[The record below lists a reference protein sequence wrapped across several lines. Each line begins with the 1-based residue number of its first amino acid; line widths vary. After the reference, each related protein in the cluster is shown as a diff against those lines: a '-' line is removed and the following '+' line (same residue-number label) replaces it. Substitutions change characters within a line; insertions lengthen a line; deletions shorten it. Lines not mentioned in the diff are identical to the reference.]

1 VRYLRHL
8 IMAPHTIRWGIIS
21 TGGIA
26 TKFSQVSTPHSLR
39 FYSSN
44 RVNHVIYPPS
54 ECSSHAQ
61 DILVDPSTRDVSDV
75 AHKIAAVGSR
85 SVASAQAF
93 IDKLKAGKAPF
104 DWGAKNGLLDNTKAY
119 GSYEEVYNDP
129 VSLAS
134 RVCRDERQRTAL
146 RSDRTSMLYT
156 LVPRIHSTMPMPR
169 VPFWGAKTSF
179 ARSRSPS
186 TWTSLTSLSPSQR
199 RRRSSSWSES
209 GYSTDRFP

>member
-134 RVCRDERQRTAL
+134 RVCYIHWYPAYIPPCQCQGCPSGGQKRPL
-146 RSDRTSMLYT
+146 REA
-156 LVPRIHSTMPMPR
+156 VHPRHGR
-169 VPFWGAKTSF
+169 A
-179 ARSRSPS
+179 
-186 TWTSLTSLSPSQR
+186 
-199 RRRSSSWSES
+199 
-209 GYSTDRFP
+209 